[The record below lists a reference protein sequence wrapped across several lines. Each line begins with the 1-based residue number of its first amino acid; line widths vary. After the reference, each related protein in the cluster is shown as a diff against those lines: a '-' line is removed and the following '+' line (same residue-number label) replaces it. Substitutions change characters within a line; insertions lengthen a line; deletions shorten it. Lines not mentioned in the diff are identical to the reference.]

1 MQGGSQTYIC
11 ASTFFSPFLYLCLE
25 LAFKHVVLVGGFA
38 ASDWLFSQVH
48 DKLLLY
54 DLNITRPE
62 HHVSVVASLEINLV
76 LTSYSVTRQC
86 LMAPCH
92 SITIASC
99 ALESLNL
106 PTEFSRALTL
116 IPLIRLTNKD
126 STMYILILSGSDVSS
141 IPSMSFCQR
150 FIYFPS

>member
-62 HHVSVVASLEINLV
+62 HHVSVVASLE
-76 LTSYSVTRQC
+76 
-86 LMAPCH
+86 
-92 SITIASC
+92 
-99 ALESLNL
+99 
-106 PTEFSRALTL
+106 L
-116 IPLIRLTNKD
+116 I
-126 STMYILILSGSDVSS
+126 SS
-141 IPSMSFCQR
+141 
-150 FIYFPS
+150 